1 LFTSLV
7 YVSKTG
13 CQWRRLPQG
22 RGVPPWPVVYYYFR
36 QWSKKGCWE
45 QAMKALTYRLRMKQG
60 RKPKPSAAII
70 DAQSIRTAPG
80 VIQHK
85 GWDGAKKL
93 KGRKR
98 TPAHRYGGASF
109 VRYGG

>member
-1 LFTSLV
+1 MV

-13 CQWRRLPQG
+13 CQWRSLPLFHF
-22 RGVPPWPVVYYYFR
+22 PPWPVVYYYFR
-36 QWSKKGCWE
+36 RWGEKGCLE
-45 QAMKALTYRLRMKQG
+45 KAMKTLTRSVRVKQG
-60 RKPKPSAAII
+60 RKSKPTAAII

-80 VIQHK
+80 VSAHK

-98 TPAHRYGGASF
+98 TPAHRHLRTALVGDGG
-109 VRYGG
+109 